1 MVDAYNLA
9 AVTVVSSIEDNLPN
23 VMLESLS
30 CGTPVVGFKVGG
42 LKDNIIDNFNGQLV
56 TTGDTHLLA
65 EAIENII
72 NGPNLSKNCRNF
84 AKENFSFKSHSLKL
98 SEVYRSL
105 IANKKESSL
114 STISIPEH
122 FDELDSTYK
131 YLMKKV
137 IRNENRW
144 VKFLKSPTK
153 NKLKIILKKL
163 LKIQI

>member
-1 MVDAYNLA
+1 
-9 AVTVVSSIEDNLPN
+9 
-23 VMLESLS
+23 MLESLS

-72 NGPNLSKNCRNF
+72 NGPSLSKNCRNF
-84 AKENFSFKSHSLKL
+84 ALDNFSFKSHSLKL

-105 IANKKESSL
+105 IANKKESNL
-114 STISIPEH
+114 STATIPEH

-131 YLMKKV
+131 YLMRKV
-137 IRNENRW
+137 KRNENKW
-144 VKFLKSPTK
+144 IKFLKSSLK
-153 NKLKIILKKL
+153 NKLQTIFKKL
-163 LKIQI
+163 LKI

>member
-1 MVDAYNLA
+1 M
-9 AVTVVSSIEDNLPN
+9 
-23 VMLESLS
+23 
-30 CGTPVVGFKVGG
+30 GTPVVGFEVGG

-72 NGPNLSKNCRNF
+72 NGPSLSKNCRNF

-98 SEVYRSL
+98 SQVYRSL
-105 IANKKESSL
+105 IADKKESSL

-137 IRNENRW
+137 IRNENKW

-163 LKIQI
+163 IKI